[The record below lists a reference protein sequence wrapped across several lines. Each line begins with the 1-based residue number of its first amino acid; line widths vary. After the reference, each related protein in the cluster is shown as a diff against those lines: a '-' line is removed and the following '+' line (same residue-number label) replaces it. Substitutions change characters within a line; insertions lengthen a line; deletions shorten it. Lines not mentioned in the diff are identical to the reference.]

1 MVAKSSSV
9 SFFAGL
15 FAVLLLSG
23 CGSSGPE
30 QVNVTGTL
38 NYKGKPVEEG
48 ALELVPT
55 SGGPMQPISVKDG
68 KFSATGEY
76 GVIVGDYKVIFHA
89 YDVRANKN
97 PEQAGG
103 DIPEMRPKVEL
114 LPKNYSSEA
123 STETLSLKSGEGSK
137 TLTFDLK

>member
-15 FAVLLLSG
+15 FAVLLVSG

-38 NYKGKPVEEG
+38 NFKGKPVEEG
-48 ALELVPT
+48 ALELVPKG
-55 SGGPMQPISVKDG
+55 GGPMQPVPVKGG

-76 GVIVGDYKVIFHA
+76 GVNVGDYKVIFHS
-89 YDVRANKN
+89 YDVRVNKN
-97 PEQAGG
+97 SEQAGA
-103 DIPEMRPKVEL
+103 DIPEMRPKIEL
-114 LPKNYSSEA
+114 LPQNYSSEA

-137 TLTFDLK
+137 TVAFDLK

>member
-15 FAVLLLSG
+15 FAVLLVSG

-38 NYKGKPVEEG
+38 NFKGKPVEEG
-48 ALELVPT
+48 ALELVPKG
-55 SGGPMQPISVKDG
+55 GGPMQPVPVKGG

-76 GVIVGDYKVIFHA
+76 GVNVGDYKVIFHS
-89 YDVRANKN
+89 YDVRVNKN
-97 PEQAGG
+97 SEQAGA
-103 DIPEMRPKVEL
+103 DIPEMRPKIEL
-114 LPKNYSSEA
+114 LPKKFA
-123 STETLSLKSGEGSK
+123 RQ
-137 TLTFDLK
+137 FF